1 MKTDDLI
8 AMLATNVEPVDHRQV
23 KRTVSVAIILGTTA
37 ALGVMLFLFGFRAD
51 LNATGA
57 LIFLLLKLTFT
68 MALIIP
74 ASIYLFR
81 LARPGGERRVPMI
94 LVAAPFVAIVLLA
107 AISLAFAPTSHWDS
121 MIVGDRWLECLLSI
135 PIIAIVPFAVII
147 WALRRMAPTDLVR
160 AGALGG
166 LVAGAV
172 SATGY
177 ALHCTDDSLPFVA
190 LWYAGTIAACTL
202 AGALLGPRLLR
213 W

>member
-23 KRTVSVAIILGTTA
+23 KRTVGVAIILATTA
-37 ALGVMLFLFGFRAD
+37 ALAVMLFLFGVRAD

-57 LIFLLLKLTFT
+57 LFFLLLKLTFT

-81 LARPGGERRVPMI
+81 LARPGGERRVPMTF
-94 LVAAPFVAIVLLA
+94 VAAPFVAILLLA
-107 AISLAFAPTSHWDS
+107 AISLAFAPTSHWDG

-147 WALRRMAPTDLVR
+147 WLRV
-160 AGALGG
+160 
-166 LVAGAV
+166 
-172 SATGY
+172 
-177 ALHCTDDSLPFVA
+177 ALH
-190 LWYAGTIAACTL
+190 G
-202 AGALLGPRLLR
+202 
-213 W
+213 